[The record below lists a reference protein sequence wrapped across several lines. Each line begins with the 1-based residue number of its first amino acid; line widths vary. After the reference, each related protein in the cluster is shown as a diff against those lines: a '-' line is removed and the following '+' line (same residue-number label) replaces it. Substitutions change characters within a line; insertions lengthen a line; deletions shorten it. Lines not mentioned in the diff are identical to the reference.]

1 MARSRPYVI
10 LNAAMSIDGK
20 IATREGN
27 IGLSSKSDLLRVH
40 KLRSSVD
47 AIIVGKKTVEI
58 DNPLLSVLLIKGRN
72 PIRIVLDPKGDIS
85 KNSKLIK
92 TAKKIPT
99 MLIVSEEAPKKTENL
114 SYFGVEVI
122 RCGKNKINLK
132 RLMKILWKKGIR
144 KVLVEGGGA
153 TNWYFFYEKL
163 VDEFSI
169 TVTPYILG
177 GASTVSFVGGHGFD
191 KIVRQNSFKLMRIT
205 RLKNELVLHYSN
217 V

>member
-58 DNPLLSVLLIKGRN
+58 DNPLLSVRLIKGRN